1 MMTGKYLV
9 GMILVDRKIMLG
21 GISMLAA
28 GIALLAILN
37 STMPVGVPGMTDEE
51 AFDLIVAQ
59 QENRDMST
67 LAGILAG
74 VGFLLVLI
82 SFGARRRRSGGIK
95 KETKKPAT

>member
-1 MMTGKYLV
+1 
-9 GMILVDRKIMLG
+9 MIIDKKIMLG
-21 GISMLAA
+21 GAAMLVV
-28 GIALLAILN
+28 GIILLAVLN
-37 STMPVGVPGMTDEE
+37 YTMPVGVAGMTDEE

-82 SFGARRRRSGGIK
+82 SFGARKKRSGGAK
-95 KETKKPAT
+95 KETKKPAS

>member
-37 STMPVGVPGMTDEE
+37 STMPAGVPGMTDEE

>member
-28 GIALLAILN
+28 GITLLAILN
-37 STMPVGVPGMTDEE
+37 STMPAGVPGMTDEE